1 MAFKLKL
8 EPLARL
14 DIQQEINYYN
24 SKQKGL
30 GKRFHSEVKAAF
42 TAIKKNPFYQVRY
55 DDVHCLPLKVFP
67 AMVHFTINEKN
78 NTVIIRAIINTHKN
92 PDKNWVK
99 E

>member
-8 EPLARL
+8 EPLAKF

-42 TAIKKNPFYQVRY
+42 TAIKKNPFFQVRY

-67 AMVHFTINEKN
+67 AMVHFTINEKT
-78 NTVIIRAIINTHKN
+78 NTVIVRAVINTHKD
-92 PDKNWVK
+92 PDKFWVK

>member
-8 EPLARL
+8 EPLAKF

-30 GKRFHSEVKAAF
+30 GKRFYNEVKNAF
-42 TAIKKNPFYQVRY
+42 AAIKKNPFFQIRY

-78 NTVIIRAIINTHKN
+78 KTIIIRAVINTHKD
-92 PDKNWVK
+92 PDKNWL
-99 E
+99 